1 MEKPCTILWIGPEP
15 PSAVREAING
25 HWRIAPLNE
34 PVAVRNLPADATLA
48 IVHDQYEGSASAV
61 RQLQAA
67 GIVTVVL
74 GASAGES
81 GAEFPILRVS
91 QDVSV
96 EELRARLET
105 AVALAPTLKRMHNGI
120 LEAETLSREASRTA
134 NEIAEEM
141 QLAQQLQQDFLP
153 RNLPQ
158 VGPIRFGVRYVSAG
172 FVSGDIY
179 DVTRLDETH
188 VGFYVADAVGHGMP
202 AALMTMFIKKALQT
216 KRISG
221 NTYEIIPPN
230 EALGQLNA
238 DLHRQKLSM
247 CEFCT
252 VVYGV
257 IDVANLT
264 CTVSRAG
271 HPPPIWMHADGSY
284 ETVEMLGSLLGIIEN
299 TTFESRTLKLQPG
312 DRLLLFSDGA
322 EDVICGKGRDRTLT
336 MDKYVA
342 SITKLPREDFLAR
355 LTASVPS
362 NGADDDVT
370 LLLLDV
376 EARELV

>member
-1 MEKPCTILWIGPEP
+1 MNKLLWIGD
-15 PSAVREAING
+15 EALSPRVKQALNG
-25 HWRIAPLNE
+25 HWQITSVSAPL
-34 PVAVRNLPADATLA
+34 AMQNLPADVSLAVVNSRQEGAAT
-48 IVHDQYEGSASAV
+48 AV
-61 RQLQAA
+61 RQLQKA
-67 GIVTVVL
+67 GIVTVLLGGVHKNTNGDVPVL
-74 GASAGES
+74 SV
-81 GAEFPILRVS
+81 AE
-91 QDVSV
+91 DVSA
-96 EELRARLET
+96 EEFRARLET
-105 AVALAPTLKRMHNGI
+105 AAALAPTLRRMHAGL
-120 LEAETLSREASRTA
+120 LEAETLTREASRTA

-153 RNLPQ
+153 RSLPR
-158 VGPIRFGVRYVSAG
+158 VGPVRFGVRYIAAG

-221 NTYEIIPPN
+221 NKYEIIPPN
-230 EALGQLNA
+230 EALEQLNA

-257 IDVANLT
+257 IDTETLT

-271 HPPPIWMHADGSY
+271 HPPPIWMHADDSY
-284 ETVEMLGSLLGIIEN
+284 ETVEMTGSLLGIIEQAK
-299 TTFESRTLKLQPG
+299 FECRTLKLQPG
-312 DRLLLFSDGA
+312 DRLLVFSDGA
-322 EDVICGKGRDRTLT
+322 EDVICGKGRDRTMT
-336 MDKYVA
+336 MDGFIA
-342 SITKLPREDFLAR
+342 PITKLDRENFLAR
-355 LTASVPS
+355 MTAAVPPA
-362 NGADDDVT
+362 GADDDVT

-376 EARELV
+376 EA